1 MTTDTATLNEVKS
14 VLVTTLGIE
23 DRAASI
29 DASTEL
35 FGGIPELDSL
45 AVLELVTAIE
55 DKFGITIEDEE
66 FGGEI
71 FETLGSLDRVRRV
84 QAGLKQLR
92 PLRYQPSE
100 PVVSAFGSVPQFE
113 GSRSSMRCLGRC
125 ARARPGRISTH
136 TQENAQQLDP
146 GCG

>member
-14 VLVTTLGIE
+14 VLVATLGIE

-71 FETLGSLDRVRRV
+71 FETLGSLTEFVR
-84 QAGLKQLR
+84 GK
-92 PLRYQPSE
+92 
-100 PVVSAFGSVPQFE
+100 SA
-113 GSRSSMRCLGRC
+113 
-125 ARARPGRISTH
+125 
-136 TQENAQQLDP
+136 AQDE
-146 GCG
+146 C

>member
-55 DKFGITIEDEE
+55 DKFGITVEDEE

-71 FETLGSLDRVRRV
+71 FETLGSLTEFVES
-84 QAGLKQLR
+84 KT
-92 PLRYQPSE
+92 
-100 PVVSAFGSVPQFE
+100 SA
-113 GSRSSMRCLGRC
+113 
-125 ARARPGRISTH
+125 
-136 TQENAQQLDP
+136 
-146 GCG
+146 

>member
-1 MTTDTATLNEVKS
+1 MTADTATLNEVKS
-14 VLVTTLGIE
+14 VLVTSLGIE
-23 DRAASI
+23 DRAAAI

-71 FETLGSLDRVRRV
+71 FETLGSLTEFVES
-84 QAGLKQLR
+84 KK
-92 PLRYQPSE
+92 
-100 PVVSAFGSVPQFE
+100 SA
-113 GSRSSMRCLGRC
+113 
-125 ARARPGRISTH
+125 
-136 TQENAQQLDP
+136 
-146 GCG
+146 

>member
-45 AVLELVTAIE
+45 AVLELVTNIE

-71 FETLGSLDRVRRV
+71 FETLGSLTEFVES
-84 QAGLKQLR
+84 K
-92 PLRYQPSE
+92 
-100 PVVSAFGSVPQFE
+100 
-113 GSRSSMRCLGRC
+113 
-125 ARARPGRISTH
+125 RAATP
-136 TQENAQQLDP
+136 
-146 GCG
+146 